1 VVRTRPP
8 GSFAASSTAPAA
20 GAVQVDGR
28 HEAGNAGA
36 DNDNRRLGHGHGEI
50 NAAAPV
56 GAPDAG
62 SSSGGAGREDRDA

>member
-1 VVRTRPP
+1 VIELKTVAHGGTHAPTRLRSRLEHTNRSA
-8 GSFAASSTAPAA
+8 GSM
-20 GAVQVDGR
+20 QIDGR

-36 DNDNRRLGHGHGEI
+36 DNHNGRLGHGHGEI

-62 SSSGGAGREDRDA
+62 